1 MTVGLSCS
9 HSPLLQPFFYPP
21 PNPRPGRICPVPPQ
35 PQVNQAPI
43 SLADT
48 RAVETG
54 KGGMGTVWCQ
64 ANLCSQVCLSPCCR
78 SIFCYFSY
86 VRSFFCSS
94 QQLSQ
99 NHVYLLKS
107 QSTESLPPTSEKKKK
122 ERVPQVRTPH
132 SVHTSRMHTAEVAT
146 PTSKLVKVKGDA
158 IDHLVGV
165 MVTRQAC
172 PGSTRTPHSH

>member
-9 HSPLLQPFFYPP
+9 HGPLLQPFFYPTH
-21 PNPRPGRICPVPPQ
+21 PRPGHSCPAPPQ

-54 KGGMGTVWCQ
+54 KGGMGTVRCQ

-78 SIFCYFSY
+78 SSFCYSSY

-99 NHVYLLKS
+99 NHIYLLKS
-107 QSTESLPPTSEKKKK
+107 QSTESLPPTSEKKKREGPPGK
-122 ERVPQVRTPH
+122 NSSLCTHISLNPH
-132 SVHTSRMHTAEVAT
+132 SWSGQMLYH
-146 PTSKLVKVKGDA
+146 PN
-158 IDHLVGV
+158 
-165 MVTRQAC
+165 Q
-172 PGSTRTPHSH
+172 